1 MRSSMLMIDHVVQL
15 VALKFDMVIISFF
28 DINLTLTNKDI
39 IGVVV
44 LMDLGELCSLTAH
57 WLLTGPEMRDI
68 KKLSTSRGLPLFICN
83 SIFLKVRKTRDK
95 VNVYR
100 VCQ

>member
-1 MRSSMLMIDHVVQL
+1 MLMIDHVVQL

-68 KKLSTSRGLPLFICN
+68 KKLSTSRGLPLFIYN
-83 SIFLKVRKTRDK
+83 SIFLKVGKTRDK

>member
-1 MRSSMLMIDHVVQL
+1 MIDHVVQL

-44 LMDLGELCSLTAH
+44 LMDQGELCSLTAH

-68 KKLSTSRGLPLFICN
+68 KKLSTSRGLPLFIYN
-83 SIFLKVRKTRDK
+83 SIFLKVGKTRDK